1 MKKTLVA
8 LFLAAMTLPALAQ
21 DKKAPEPDYTITGN
35 AGIFSDYRFRGIS
48 QSDKDPAIQGGV
60 DFAHKS
66 GVYLG
71 NWNSSVSDWAGTV
84 HGSGIEMDFYG
95 GFKTEVAGVGLDF
108 GAIYYYYPGA
118 KHTTTTLNPV
128 NTREIY
134 LGAGYGPF
142 SVKISRTI
150 SDRYFG
156 IGKEN
161 DTSLMKSASSSA
173 KGTMYYD
180 LSFSKEIADKTT
192 LKIHAGLL
200 DIANRNTATS
210 TIKDFSVGVSYDLS
224 GWILGLTYADTSGI
238 NTSVE
243 RTFFTNT
250 NTTGRSV
257 KLYEGAAIL
266 SLTKTF

>member
-8 LFLAAMTLPALAQ
+8 LSLAAMTLPALAQ

-71 NWNSSVSDWAGTV
+71 NWNSSVSEWTSPE
-84 HGSGIEMDFYG
+84 GSGIEMDLYG

-118 KHTTTTLNPV
+118 KTTSTTLNPM

-142 SVKISRTI
+142 SVKISRTM

-156 IGKEN
+156 LGTGA
-161 DTSLMKSASSSA
+161 DTSLSRPSSPSA

-200 DIANRNTATS
+200 DIENRSTTTS
-210 TIKDFSVGVSYDLS
+210 TIKDFSVGISYDLS

-238 NTSVE
+238 NTTAE
-243 RTFFTNT
+243 KAFFTNT
-250 NTTGRSV
+250 LTTGRST

>member
-8 LFLAAMTLPALAQ
+8 LSLAAMTLPALAQ

-48 QSDKDPAIQGGV
+48 QSDKDPAIQGGI

-66 GVYLG
+66 GIYLG
-71 NWNSSVSDWAGTV
+71 NWNSSVSEWTSLN
-84 HGSGIEMDFYG
+84 GSGIEMDLYG
-95 GFKTEVAGVGLDF
+95 GFKAEVAGLGLDI

-118 KHTTTTLNPV
+118 KDTSSNINHA
-128 NTREIY
+128 NTREVY

-150 SDRYFG
+150 SDRYFT
-156 IGKEN
+156 IGKSG
-161 DTSLMKSASSSA
+161 DTSLMGSSSSSA

-200 DIANRNTATS
+200 DIANRKTTTS
-210 TIKDFSVGVSYDLS
+210 TIKDFSIGISHDVN
-224 GWILGLTYADTSGI
+224 GWIFGLTYADTSGI
-238 NTSVE
+238 DTTDEKN
-243 RTFFTNT
+243 FFTNT
-250 NTTGRSV
+250 LTTGRST

>member
-8 LFLAAMTLPALAQ
+8 LSLAAMTLPALAQ

-35 AGIFSDYRFRGIS
+35 FGIVSDYRFRGIS

-71 NWNSSVSDWAGTV
+71 NWTSSVSDWSATAF
-84 HGSGIEMDFYG
+84 GSGIEMDLYG

-118 KHTTTTLNPV
+118 KTATTTLNPV
-128 NTREIY
+128 NTRELY

-142 SVKISRTI
+142 SVKISRTM

-156 IGKEN
+156 LGTGA
-161 DTSLMKSASSSA
+161 DTSLFRSTSSSA

-210 TIKDFSVGVSYDLS
+210 TIKDFSVGISYDLS
-224 GWILGLTYADTSGI
+224 GWILGLAYADTSGI
-238 NTSVE
+238 NTTDE
-243 RTFFTNT
+243 KAWFTNT
-250 NTTGRSV
+250 AGRSV